1 MNSIIESIAG
11 MKVVRL
17 IGKGGM
23 SEVYE
28 VEDVRLGTR
37 HAVKVYSC
45 AKDSPEIRT
54 RFDVEGRL
62 LAKLNHPRIVRVSDY
77 GVDPDSGR
85 PYFVMDIVVD
95 PDGNVK
101 SLADIPAGAA
111 DEETIGKWYDDIREG
126 LAYVH
131 GKGVIHRDL
140 KLQNVLIGADGRAVI
155 TDFGIS
161 RIFNPDG
168 EREAVVDPVQTI
180 VNMCEGN
187 RPVMGSLG
195 YMAPELEM
203 GLPATEKSDW
213 YALGVILYRLLTG
226 TWCDSRTDISD
237 VLSTYDPV
245 WMKLLPGLLHS
256 NPEGR
261 VCLSY
266 AVEREKLIVEEQ
278 ERLQDEIDMMHSR
291 HKECVGAA
299 EAASVQ
305 MQRVFAR
312 RFWLYRAAMLA
323 VVIVAVAMGFMVRQQ
338 SLALKDLQAQLS
350 TPCFDSLFAIPSSAG
365 AEETDGMP
373 SREDFEHAMLD
384 ALALTHETFLDLKN
398 GRISRDK
405 VKSRLHELSV
415 LARNDDMGLFSGLPE
430 GFVNSGGTEALAR
443 LLDEAVK
450 KIEGGK

>member
-1 MNSIIESIAG
+1 MNSNIESIAG

-101 SLADIPAGAA
+101 SLADIPTGAA

-213 YALGVILYRLLTG
+213 YASGVIVYRLLTG
-226 TWCDSRTDISD
+226 TWCDARTNLVDM
-237 VLSTYDPV
+237 LSTYDPV
-245 WMKLLPGLLHS
+245 WMGILPGLLHS

-261 VCLSY
+261 KCISY
-266 AVEREKLIVEEQ
+266 AAERARLLADEQIRQEDALI
-278 ERLQDEIDMMHSR
+278 RLQEQLE
-291 HKECVGAA
+291 KEKESGAA
-299 EAASVQ
+299 AMSRIE
-305 MQRVFAR
+305 RRFAR
-312 RFWLYRAAMLA
+312 WRRGCCVTTAC
-323 VVIVAVAMGFMVRQQ
+323 VVAVAAVLGFFLFRHHTAGDAVMARLNVP
-338 SLALKDLQAQLS
+338 
-350 TPCFDSLFAIPSSAG
+350 TFDTLFSIPPSAP
-365 AEETDGMP
+365 EEDTEEMP
-373 SREDFEHAMLD
+373 SREAFRQSMID
-384 ALALTHETFLDLKN
+384 ALALTHSMFSDLKN
-398 GRISRDK
+398 GLVTCGK
-405 VKSRLHELSV
+405 
-415 LARNDDMGLFSGLPE
+415 ARRMLQDMSAKAKDDDFDLFSSLPDTYSQC
-430 GFVNSGGTEALAR
+430 GDTQTLAILLENAVER
-443 LLDEAVK
+443 LK
-450 KIEGGK
+450 